1 MKRKLV
7 SKSAFFSLRFLTGF
21 AFCATGVFLALAV
34 FARPNKPVEQQ
45 NQSLA
50 QQSIPTFAGMP
61 LTSEIQTGVDRPVPA
76 AVLPEIDLPALPE
89 IPNDKRYERA
99 LAQTGGTSVMRLA
112 DAQVIPFDFVGEAET
127 IGRYVSDLEKLDH
140 GHNRYRSGCPQC
152 HRWPG
157 RFRRFTIRSGR
168 CPIADGRRRC
178 QRFLGRHLPS

>member
-34 FARPNKPVEQQ
+34 FARPNRPVEQQ

-50 QQSIPTFAGMP
+50 QQSIPTFRGMP

-99 LAQTGGTSVMRLA
+99 LGQQALSPRHQVRAVATAAQ
-112 DAQVIPFDFVGEAET
+112 FDP
-127 IGRYVSDLEKLDH
+127 LE
-140 GHNRYRSGCPQC
+140 
-152 HRWPG
+152 WE
-157 RFRRFTIRSGR
+157 
-168 CPIADGRRRC
+168 PI
-178 QRFLGRHLPS
+178 SK

>member
-7 SKSAFFSLRFLTGF
+7 SKSAFFSPRFLTGF

-76 AVLPEIDLPALPE
+76 AVLPEIDLPALPDDSANAE
-89 IPNDKRYERA
+89 RKQPGLIQPSTRTRAHIQRSSHPHQIDPADWQPIP
-99 LAQTGGTSVMRLA
+99 
-112 DAQVIPFDFVGEAET
+112 
-127 IGRYVSDLEKLDH
+127 
-140 GHNRYRSGCPQC
+140 
-152 HRWPG
+152 
-157 RFRRFTIRSGR
+157 
-168 CPIADGRRRC
+168 
-178 QRFLGRHLPS
+178 